1 MHWWAWSMVSV
12 FAVLFVAAN
21 VYLVALVF
29 VRRNIPAEE
38 ERMVNTSR
46 GFQGDIGEYLR

>member
-29 VRRNIPAEE
+29 VRHNIPAEE
-38 ERMVNTSR
+38 EKQTW
-46 GFQGDIGEYLR
+46 